1 MKEAD
6 KQAQTYF
13 ILGQKYAYATVSL
26 VLGLFSFIHLLGL
39 EKAVLAIIF
48 GWLALKSTLPPKLE
62 QRRLWAK
69 TGLTLGLTMLV
80 VVPFLLF
87 FVVGIN
93 GILAIIDALEKLSRG
108 K

>member
-6 KQAQTYF
+6 KEAQVYF

-26 VLGLFSFIHLLGL
+26 ILGLFSFIHLLGL
-39 EKAVLAIIF
+39 EKAGLAIIF
-48 GWLALKSTLPPKLE
+48 GWMALKSIPPPKLE

-69 TGLTLGLTMLV
+69 TGLGLGLSMLIII
-80 VVPFLLF
+80 PLLLF
-87 FVVGIN
+87 FVVGID